1 MPNKDSATKIKD
13 IDIDEISLVD
23 RAANRRKF
31 AITKKERTEMFEKLI
46 EILKNWL
53 TPEEIT
59 EEFQTGIKALPE
71 DVQKAHLATLTVLEE
86 YNDEDV
92 MPAEFKKALAAMVKA
107 TVTPI
112 PEKKGGDEFTLDIFI
127 EKAGAVFSQATKT
140 QIEKV
145 IASLQALLGTTKDDD
160 EKKKAAE
167 KNLTPE
173 QIAALEKAA
182 AIIAAEDA
190 KERKAKEDK
199 EKARD
204 EALEKMAKEIA
215 DLKKVKGTS
224 KQIGDEGNE
233 GEKGEKKKAV
243 EDKFPSIKLG

>member
-31 AITKKERTEMFEKLI
+31 AITKKERKEMFEKLI

-59 EEFQTGIKALPE
+59 DEFQAGIKAMPE

-92 MPAEFKKALAAMVKA
+92 MPAEFKKALTEMVKA

-112 PEKKGGDEFTLDIFI
+112 PEKKDGEDELTLDIFI
-127 EKAGAVFSQATKT
+127 EKAGAVFSSATKT

-145 IASLQALLGTTKDDD
+145 ITALQTLLGKDKDGDD
-160 EKKKAAE
+160 KKKAE
-167 KNLTPE
+167 HENLTPE
-173 QIAALEKAA
+173 QIAALAKAE
-182 AIIAAEDA
+182 AIIAAEDEKA
-190 KERKAKEDK
+190 RKAKEDK

-215 DLKKVKGTS
+215 ELKKVKGTS
-224 KQIGDEGNE
+224 KQLDDKDE
-233 GEKGEKKKAV
+233 KDDTKKAAV
-243 EDKFPSIKLG
+243 VDKFPSIKLS

>member
-1 MPNKDSATKIKD
+1 
-13 IDIDEISLVD
+13 
-23 RAANRRKF
+23 
-31 AITKKERTEMFEKLI
+31 MFEKLI

-59 EEFQTGIKALPE
+59 EEFQAGIKAMPE

-92 MPAEFKKALAAMVKA
+92 MPAEFKKALTEMVKA
-107 TVTPI
+107 TVTPVA
-112 PEKKGGDEFTLDIFI
+112 EKKDGELTLDTFI
-127 EKAGAVFSQATKT
+127 EKAGAVFSSATKS

-145 IASLQALLGTTKDDD
+145 IAALQSLLGTSKDDED
-160 EKKKAAE
+160 KKKAAE

-190 KERKAKEDK
+190 KERKAKEDR
-199 EKARD
+199 ETARD
-204 EALEKMAKEIA
+204 EALDKMAKEIA
-215 DLKKVKGTS
+215 ELKKVKGTS

-243 EDKFPSIKLG
+243 VDKFPSIKLS

>member
-1 MPNKDSATKIKD
+1 MPITDSAKKIKD
-13 IDIDEISLVD
+13 LDIDEISLVD

-112 PEKKGGDEFTLDIFI
+112 PEKKGGDEFTLDVFI

-145 IASLQALLGTTKDDD
+145 IASLQALLGTSKDD
-160 EKKKAAE
+160 EKKKAE
-167 KNLTPE
+167 NENLTPE
-173 QIAALEKAA
+173 QIAALEKAE
-182 AIIAAEDA
+182 AIIAAQDA
-190 KERKAKEDK
+190 KDRKAAEDK

-215 DLKKVKGTS
+215 ELKKVKGTS
-224 KQIGDEGNE
+224 KQLDDKDEKDE
-233 GEKGEKKKAV
+233 TKKAV
-243 EDKFPSIKLG
+243 VDKFPSLKLS

>member
-1 MPNKDSATKIKD
+1 MPNKDSAKKIKD
-13 IDIDEISLVD
+13 LDIDEISLVD

-31 AITKKERTEMFEKLI
+31 AITKKERKEMFEKLI

-59 EEFQTGIKALPE
+59 DELQAGIKAMPE

-92 MPAEFKKALAAMVKA
+92 MPAEFKKALTEMVKA
-107 TVTPI
+107 TITPI
-112 PEKKGGDEFTLDIFI
+112 PEKKDGEDELTLDTFI
-127 EKAGAVFSQATKT
+127 EKAGAVFSSATKA
-140 QIEKV
+140 QIAKV
-145 IASLQALLGTTKDDD
+145 IEMLQGMLGNTKDD

-173 QIAALEKAA
+173 QIAALAKAE

-190 KERKAKEDK
+190 KTRKAAEDK

-215 DLKKVKGTS
+215 ELKKVKGTS
-224 KQIGDEGNE
+224 KQLDDKDE
-233 GEKGEKKKAV
+233 KDDTKKAAV
-243 EDKFPSIKLG
+243 VDKFPSLKIC

>member
-1 MPNKDSATKIKD
+1 MPKTDSANKIKD
-13 IDIDEISLVD
+13 LDIDEISLVD

-31 AITKKERTEMFEKLI
+31 AITKKERKEMFEKLI

-59 EEFQTGIKALPE
+59 EDLQAGIKAMPE
-71 DVQKAHLATLTVLEE
+71 DVQKAHLATLTILEE

-92 MPAEFKKALAAMVKA
+92 MPAEFKKALTEMVKA
-107 TVTPI
+107 TVTPV
-112 PEKKGGDEFTLDIFI
+112 PETKAVDELTLDTFI
-127 EKAGAVFSQATKT
+127 EKAGAVFSSATKS

-145 IASLQALLGTTKDDD
+145 IAALQSLLGTSKDDD
-160 EKKKAAE
+160 EKKKAE
-167 KNLTPE
+167 NKNLTPE
-173 QIAALEKAA
+173 QIAALAKAE

-204 EALEKMAKEIA
+204 EALDKMAKEIA
-215 DLKKVKGTS
+215 ELKKVKGTS
-224 KQIGDEGNE
+224 KQLDDKDEKDE
-233 GEKGEKKKAV
+233 TKKAV
-243 EDKFPSIKLG
+243 VDKFPSLKIC

>member
-1 MPNKDSATKIKD
+1 MPKTDSAKKIKD
-13 IDIDEISLVD
+13 LDIDEISLVD

-112 PEKKGGDEFTLDIFI
+112 PEKKGGDEFTLDVFI

-145 IASLQALLGTTKDDD
+145 IASLQALLGTSKDD
-160 EKKKAAE
+160 EKKKAE
-167 KNLTPE
+167 NENLTPE
-173 QIAALEKAA
+173 QIAALEKAE
-182 AIIAAEDA
+182 AIIAAQDA
-190 KERKAKEDK
+190 KDRKAAEDK

-215 DLKKVKGTS
+215 ELKKVKGTS
-224 KQIGDEGNE
+224 KQLDDKDEKDE
-233 GEKGEKKKAV
+233 TKKAV
-243 EDKFPSIKLG
+243 VDKFPSLKLS

>member
-1 MPNKDSATKIKD
+1 MPKTDSAKKIKD
-13 IDIDEISLVD
+13 LDIDEISLVD
-23 RAANRRKF
+23 LAANRRKF

-112 PEKKGGDEFTLDIFI
+112 PEKKGGDEFTLDVFI

-145 IASLQALLGTTKDDD
+145 IASLQALLGTSKDD
-160 EKKKAAE
+160 EKKKAE
-167 KNLTPE
+167 NENLTPE
-173 QIAALEKAA
+173 QIAALEKAE
-182 AIIAAEDA
+182 AIIAAQDA
-190 KERKAKEDK
+190 KDRKAAEDK

-215 DLKKVKGTS
+215 ELKKVKGTS
-224 KQIGDEGNE
+224 KQLDDKDEKDE
-233 GEKGEKKKAV
+233 TKKAV
-243 EDKFPSIKLG
+243 VDKFPSLKLS

>member
-1 MPNKDSATKIKD
+1 MPKTDSAKKIKD
-13 IDIDEISLVD
+13 LDIDEISLVD

-31 AITKKERTEMFEKLI
+31 AITKKERKEMFEKLI

-59 EEFQTGIKALPE
+59 DELQAGIKALPE

-92 MPAEFKKALAAMVKA
+92 MPAEFKKALTEMVKA
-107 TVTPI
+107 TITPVAD
-112 PEKKGGDEFTLDIFI
+112 EKEGEEFTLDVFI

-145 IASLQALLGTTKDDD
+145 IASLQALLGTSKAD
-160 EKKKAAE
+160 EKKKAE
-167 KNLTPE
+167 NKNLTPE
-173 QIAALEKAA
+173 QIAALEKAE

-190 KERKAKEDK
+190 KVRKAAEDK

-215 DLKKVKGTS
+215 ELKKVKGTS
-224 KQIGDEGNE
+224 KQLDDKDEKD
-233 GEKGEKKKAV
+233 EKDETKKAV
-243 EDKFPSIKLG
+243 VDKFPSLKLS

>member
-1 MPNKDSATKIKD
+1 MPITDSAKKIKD
-13 IDIDEISLVD
+13 LDIDEISLVD

-31 AITKKERTEMFEKLI
+31 AITKKERKEMFEKLI

-59 EEFQTGIKALPE
+59 EEFQAGIKAMPE

-92 MPAEFKKALAAMVKA
+92 MPAEFKKALTEMVKA
-107 TVTPI
+107 TITPI
-112 PEKKGGDEFTLDIFI
+112 PEKKGGDEFTLDVFI

-145 IASLQALLGTTKDDD
+145 IASLQALLGTSKDD
-160 EKKKAAE
+160 EKKKAE
-167 KNLTPE
+167 NENLTPE
-173 QIAALEKAA
+173 QIAALEKAE
-182 AIIAAEDA
+182 AIIAAQDA
-190 KERKAKEDK
+190 KDRKAAEDK

-215 DLKKVKGTS
+215 ELKKVKGTS
-224 KQIGDEGNE
+224 KQLDDKDEKD
-233 GEKGEKKKAV
+233 EKDETKKAV
-243 EDKFPSIKLG
+243 VDKFPSLKLS

>member
-1 MPNKDSATKIKD
+1 MPNKDSAKKIKD
-13 IDIDEISLVD
+13 LDIDEISLVD

-31 AITKKERTEMFEKLI
+31 AITKKERKEMFEKLI

-59 EEFQTGIKALPE
+59 DELQAGIKALPE

-92 MPAEFKKALAAMVKA
+92 MPAEFKKALTEMVKA
-107 TVTPI
+107 TITPV
-112 PEKKGGDEFTLDIFI
+112 PETKEGNELTLDTFI
-127 EKAGAVFSQATKT
+127 EKAGAVFSSATKS

-145 IASLQALLGTTKDDD
+145 IAALQTLLGKDKDDD

-173 QIAALEKAA
+173 QIAALAKAE

-190 KERKAKEDK
+190 KTRKAAEDK

-215 DLKKVKGTS
+215 ELKKVKGTS
-224 KQIGDEGNE
+224 TQLDDKDENDKGD
-233 GEKGEKKKAV
+233 KKKAV
-243 EDKFPSIKLG
+243 VDKFPSLKLS